1 MSKQKPEKQ
10 KMATIAEVYNRIIWD
25 TRLNRN
31 LFIAGFHERV
41 ADGIREKPLAQWDDN
56 SDIPWHRVRYIRCG
70 ETIVWDRDDRID
82 LISTDNLPA
91 TAWKLD
97 RHGSSQDDLAALIDN
112 NRAEFKPRS
121 IYRYTGNEWKVYA
134 GKIESIELNT
144 LTIASYNILSDL
156 HEVDKI
162 DTDKRLPAILNELHQ
177 TQADIIALQEVTPT
191 SIAFILATDWVKDY
205 YITEAANANNVK
217 PYGNLI
223 MSRLPFEL
231 VEHQFS
237 GHKRVLIGKWQ
248 INDRSIH
255 LANVHLTSD
264 RGENALEKRRRQL
277 ATVFGYYQQQS
288 GDCLIVGDFNTRANE
303 QDELIDYANF
313 SDLWKE
319 LHPNEAGYTF
329 DPQRNPLAMLMSLE
343 GIPARLDR
351 ILLHRDSAFTT
362 QISAVDLFGCEPV
375 TDTNGK
381 IFPSDRFGIR
391 GVLSLGDTQ
400 SRSMPNI
407 QNRSHLTTIRPVYE
421 SILAIIPPE
430 DLFPQIQAIRQQY
443 DAGFVRIVPHITL
456 LYGFLPD
463 EYFEEVVD
471 SIAPILAQIQPFT
484 VTLADFHIFTHRKT
498 ATAWL
503 RPVVQP
509 EGALSELQRKLNELF
524 PQCYEQSTKTE
535 AGFTP
540 HLSVGQFDTSAVAQ
554 ARLPKWHPVKFTVDA
569 VALLSRRQDEPC
581 VTRHLVS
588 LGKYSPKATPAS
600 ALTELVRQL
609 EPELTPAERLQRE
622 TVLEIVKQACTECL
636 GFEAALH
643 LLGSARLGVASSNS
657 DLDVICLI
665 PDYVAGKRFLAR
677 VEECLQGLCDRS
689 QVVVD
694 ARFPVLRLQIE
705 GISIDLL
712 YTQVEAVEGWE
723 QLDLLALA
731 PQIKNTKAIIGC
743 WDADLMLDR
752 VTERLPL
759 ATFKLLL
766 TAVRSWAKSR
776 GIYGNSW
783 GFLGGFSWSILCAY
797 SCINYRGKDFSV
809 ESLLTHFFELLNR
822 YDWSEPLALTDA
834 GRAYEAHI
842 PRDLL
847 PIVSAIEPCKNT
859 ARNVTR
865 STAIILQNEFARGAT
880 ITKKSDWQ
888 SLYLP
893 IDLGL
898 DYATALTITIR
909 QDSVGIDR
917 PDRAELEKSLGI
929 LEACIIGLVIQLE
942 QLNIFVRPSPLVE
955 HCDRAGTIRLYLNLP
970 DSCDAGKI
978 ERLAS
983 DFISQ
988 SNGLGRAAIESSSVS
1003 LCLDLLLT
1011 LGNPTSANRCVP
1023 SV

>member
-1 MSKQKPEKQ
+1 MSKHKPEKQ

-31 LFIAGFHERV
+31 LFIAGFHERI

-70 ETIVWDRDDRID
+70 EAIVWDRDDRID
-82 LISTDNLPA
+82 LISTDDLPA
-91 TAWKLD
+91 NVWKLD
-97 RHGSSQDDLAALIDN
+97 PHGSSQEDLAALIDN
-112 NRAEFKPRS
+112 NHAEFKPRS
-121 IYRYTGNEWKVYA
+121 IYQYVGNDWKIY
-134 GKIESIELNT
+134 GGTSGSIALDT

-162 DTDKRLPAILNELHQ
+162 QTDKRLPAILNELYQ
-177 TQADIIALQEVTPT
+177 TKADIIALQEVTPT

-237 GHKRVLIGKWQ
+237 GHKRALVGKWQ
-248 INDRSIH
+248 INDRSFH

-264 RGENALEKRRRQL
+264 RGENALEKRSRQL
-277 ATVFGYYQQQS
+277 ATVLGYLQQQS
-288 GDCLIVGDFNTRANE
+288 GDCFIVGDFNTRANE
-303 QDELIDYANF
+303 QDELVEYANF
-313 SDLWKE
+313 SDSWKE
-319 LHPNEAGYTF
+319 LHPTDAGYTF

-343 GIPARLDR
+343 GKPARFDR
-351 ILLHRDSAFTT
+351 ILLHRDLASTT
-362 QISAVDLFGCEPV
+362 QIAAVNLFGCEPV
-375 TDTNGK
+375 SDTHGK
-381 IFPSDRFGIR
+381 IFPSDHFGIR
-391 GVLSLGDTQ
+391 GVLSLEDTT
-400 SRSMPNI
+400 SRSIPVPTSAVTS

-430 DLFPQIQAIRQQY
+430 DLFPPIQAIRQQY
-443 DAGFVRIVPHITL
+443 DAGFVEIVPHITL

-463 EYFEEVVD
+463 EYFEEIVD
-471 SIAPILAQIQPFT
+471 LIAPILAQIPPFI
-484 VTLADFHIFTHRKT
+484 VKLADFHIFTHRKT

-503 RPVVQP
+503 RPVVEP
-509 EGALSELQRKLNELF
+509 EGALYELQKTLNDLF

-540 HLSVGQFDTSAVAQ
+540 HLSVGQFDTPAIAQ
-554 ARLPKWHPVKFTVDA
+554 AKLPKWHPVKFTVDA
-569 VALLSRRQDEPC
+569 VALISRRDGNPC
-581 VTRHLVS
+581 VTRHLVG
-588 LGKYSPKATPAS
+588 LGKYLPKVTPAS

-705 GISIDLL
+705 GISLDLL

-723 QLDLLALA
+723 RLDLHALV
-731 PQIKNTKAIIGC
+731 PLIKNTKSIIGC
-743 WDADLMLDR
+743 LDADLILDR
-752 VTERLPL
+752 ITARLQI

-766 TAVRSWAKSR
+766 KAVRAWAKSR
-776 GIYGNSW
+776 DIYGNSW

-797 SCINYRGKDFSV
+797 SCMNYRGSDFSV
-809 ESLLTHFFELLNR
+809 ESLLAHFFELLSR
-822 YDWSEPLALTDA
+822 YDWGEPLSLTDA
-834 GRAYEAHI
+834 GKTYEAHI
-842 PRDLL
+842 PRDWM

-865 STAIILQNEFARGAT
+865 STAKILQAEFVRGAT
-880 ITKKSDWQ
+880 ITSQIIAGKSDWQ
-888 SLYLP
+888 ALYTPSNLP
-893 IDLGL
+893 GELANVLAIK
-898 DYATALTITIR
+898 IEH
-909 QDSVGIDR
+909 

-942 QLNIFVRPSPLVE
+942 QLDLFVRPSTQVE
-955 HCDRAGTIRLYLNLP
+955 HRDRSSTIRLYFNLP
-970 DSCDAGKI
+970 DSCDPGRI

-983 DFISQ
+983 DFIAQ
-988 SNGLGRAAIESSSVS
+988 SNGLGDATSV
-1003 LCLDLLLT
+1003 LIH
-1011 LGNPTSANRCVP
+1011 R
-1023 SV
+1023 SVA